1 MQRIPAQRPGVER
14 KGLRDYPSYSL
25 NAGRIAFPGQRI
37 DGGYHGAAE
46 YMRGEAVDLIFA
58 SDFSSFDKS
67 SGIYRCQVPTS
78 FRGQRIDTI
87 QLSACSLDI
96 NNPNSNP
103 SEASGAAPGSSDE
116 KDNGGA
122 AGLAEGSGILPVPPR
137 LYMERLVSYASRGD
151 YYRPIF
157 DGGITLHNKS
167 TRKAITVMF
176 PKEYTFFKVSSFV
189 NGTLVAR
196 SVVAPAAQSG
206 SASTGDATNGTAQ
219 GPVAGMTI
227 AQHNLTDYDIKNRLV
242 HVLHGL
248 PAGQGVASWPPKR
261 DTTAAGST
269 YPFANDT
276 LIFQLTDPAGTVKTG
291 SIVAL
296 QVKPFDG
303 YTQVNERINSALEGF
318 NDSFISQGVPLQENT
333 GLHAGYTSRGGSF
346 SVGPPDVV
354 YVPDGQPLSGR
365 AMCGLTV
372 CQALGIEAGTDG
384 QSNKSPPQIVRRDVV
399 TLAEGHS
406 PIAYALQSGQHLAN
420 SIRNAYSRLDPRMA
434 VSSASPS
441 VAVITAAS
449 ANARLEA
456 KIGSEPFRSV
466 DQMCEKVANELNGQQ
481 PQGSTNEWTVAAR
494 QIANGMSVLTLST
507 TEDVVFQVLGSD
519 ITVTPGAPTTV
530 STDSGLR
537 MLGLMNG
544 IIPCNGG
551 LGVGSGSF
559 GSTSTRGVPILSAP
573 DPRFGSV
580 HLFQPDRE
588 LREST
593 LGVVTG
599 RPPIPVVGTIDR
611 APVHQDGTAGELI
624 RVKFAMTHGAT
635 GANPAAST
643 IGHPF
648 HAGDLVEALDAN
660 GSVLSSTRFL
670 VLDES
675 NTCTLLPLRQTG
687 LALADIKSVRRVVF
701 DNDKLYANTTMTQT
715 TNIFVHEYD
724 MGKPGPDSADV
735 PQPIVAF
742 GTHRLG
748 SVAQLGVNVA
758 IDRSP
763 NMHRHSCS
771 PDVDVVY
778 VRLVHNN
785 IFTNKVP
792 SLPSEVGRASGI
804 LGRITHHN
812 SKLAMDRS
820 QSGSAKFP
828 NGTRLPSELQFQ
840 FLDRAGNI
848 IKSGLKQWSLTC
860 TIPPHTLNLDRA

>member
-1 MQRIPAQRPGVER
+1 MQRIPAQLPGVDR
-14 KGLRDYPSYSL
+14 KGIQEYPSYSL

-37 DGGYHGAAE
+37 DNGYHGAAG

-58 SDFSSFDKS
+58 SDFSSYDKS

-103 SEASGAAPGSSDE
+103 AEGSGTAPGSSDE
-116 KDNGGA
+116 KGNGGDG
-122 AGLAEGSGILPVPPR
+122 GLAGGSGILPVPPR
-137 LYMERLVSYASRGD
+137 LYMERLVSYASSGD

-157 DGGITLHNKS
+157 DSCLLLHNRS
-167 TRKAITVMF
+167 SRREVRVYF
-176 PKEYTFFKVSSFV
+176 PKEYIFFKVVAVS
-189 NGTLVAR
+189 GTEIRIR
-196 SVVAPAAQSG
+196 SVEAPKAPTGA
-206 SASTGDATNGTAQ
+206 ASTGSATPTPAQ
-219 GPVAGMTI
+219 AMVEFNHG
-227 AQHNLTDYDIKNRLV
+227 LTDYDIKNRLV
-242 HVLHGL
+242 QALHGL
-248 PAGQGVASWPPKR
+248 PAGQGVQSWPPQR
-261 DTTAAGST
+261 DSSNPVGNAPNIT
-269 YPFANDT
+269 YPHASNT
-276 LIFQLTDPAGTVKTG
+276 LVFQLTNNATIQVN
-291 SIVAL
+291 SILAL
-296 QVKPFDG
+296 QVMPFNG
-303 YTQVNERINSALEGF
+303 YTQVSERINSALKGYT
-318 NDSFISQGVPLQENT
+318 DSFISQGMISASDT
-333 GLHAGYTSRGGSF
+333 GLYVNYSSQGGSF

-354 YVPDGQPLSGR
+354 YIPDGQPRSGR
-365 AMCGLTV
+365 AMCGLTL
-372 CQALGIEAGTDG
+372 CQAIGLESGTDG
-384 QSNKSPPQIVRRDVV
+384 KSNSSPPQIVRRSVI

-420 SIRNAYSRLDPRMA
+420 AIRSAYSRLDPRMSISGVAPSLA
-434 VSSASPS
+434 VM
-441 VAVITAAS
+441 TA
-449 ANARLEA
+449 ANARLTA
-456 KIGSEPFRSV
+456 PIGSEPFRSI
-466 DQMCEKVANELNGQQ
+466 DQLCGKVATELKASQGQNVTNDWLITSRSVSNNMSILTM
-481 PQGSTNEWTVAAR
+481 GSSEN
-494 QIANGMSVLTLST
+494 
-507 TEDVVFQVLGSD
+507 VVFQILGSEL
-519 ITVTPGAPTTV
+519 TVPPGSVSPQNVV

-544 IIPCNGG
+544 IVPANGG
-551 LGVGSGSF
+551 LGSASASF
-559 GSTSTRGVPILSAP
+559 GSVTAQGVPIIGEP

-593 LGVVTG
+593 VGVVTG
-599 RPPIPVVGTIDR
+599 RPPISVLGTTTQTGVDNELVQIHF
-611 APVHQDGTAGELI
+611 AMSHGASGAGTA
-624 RVKFAMTHGAT
+624 T
-635 GANPAAST
+635 T

-648 HAGDLVEALDAN
+648 HTGDLVEALDGN
-660 GSVLSSTRFL
+660 GSALPMRFL

-675 NTCTLLPLRQTG
+675 DTCRLLPLRQTG
-687 LALADIKSVRRVVF
+687 LTIGDIKSVRRVTF
-701 DNDKLYANTTMTQT
+701 DDEKLYGNVTMTQT

-748 SVAQLGVNVA
+748 TVAQLGVNVA

-771 PDVDVVY
+771 PDVEVVY

-804 LGRITHHN
+804 LGRITQHN

-828 NGTRLPSELQFQ
+828 GGTRLPSELQFQ

-860 TIPPHTLNLDRA
+860 TIPNHTLNLDRA